1 MSQVINKILNQA
13 PSRRMIWVVSLVAAL
28 VILST
33 AILLPVSTRSLP
45 VVEAF
50 LPMYAMAV
58 ILVEGMTA
66 YFLAIQYCFTARPFM
81 AALSGAYGFV
91 VVMVVFQILVFPGV
105 FTTAGLL
112 NLGPQGAPWL
122 WVIWHTG
129 FPFFVL
135 LALSFYAGRSVPLA
149 REGASRRAR
158 ALGTVLMFG
167 PPAIGL
173 LAILGVMI
181 WGSALPVLIKGDS
194 YSNIVDSFLTPVV
207 LLLSLLAL
215 VGALVV
221 TRLRDLLGLWLA
233 LALLATLGD
242 VSLTLFAEARYSV
255 GWYAARVMSLASS
268 SMVLGFL
275 IWEISGLY
283 RQLLDSHRRL
293 EDRVT
298 YDGLTQAYNRG
309 YFTDHLR
316 MAVVQSGQEGSSLS
330 LLMIDADNF
339 KGYNDHQGHQKGDD
353 CLVAI
358 VGAIKKALR
367 RAGDCVAR
375 YGGEEFVVVLPH
387 ANAQAAKMV
396 ADHIHHQIAQLEIPR
411 YDGISSHVT
420 VSIGI
425 ATFDGLSEPISHEEL
440 IWRADAA
447 LYQAKHAGRN
457 TSAVFD
463 EGGSRPAP

>member
-1 MSQVINKILNQA
+1 MSQVINEILNQA
-13 PSRRMIWVVSLVAAL
+13 PSRRMNWVVSLVAAI

-33 AILLPVSTRSLP
+33 ILLFPVSTQP
-45 VVEAF
+45 MPMVGAF

-58 ILVEGMTA
+58 ILIEGMTA
-66 YFLAIQYCFTARPFM
+66 YFLVIQYCFTARPFM

-105 FTTAGLL
+105 FTPAGLL
-112 NLGPQGAPWL
+112 DVGHQAAPWI
-122 WVIWHTG
+122 WVIWHAG

-135 LALSFYAGRSVPLA
+135 LALLFYADRSVPVT
-149 REGASRRAR
+149 REDASRRAR
-158 ALGTVLMFG
+158 ALGLALMIG
-167 PPAIGL
+167 PPVIGL
-173 LAILGVMI
+173 LSSLGVII
-181 WGSALPVLIKGDS
+181 WGGALPVLIEHGS
-194 YSNIVDSFLTPVV
+194 YAAIVDSFLTPLV
-207 LLLSLLAL
+207 LILGLLAL

-233 LALLATLGD
+233 LALLAALGD
-242 VSLTLFAEARYSV
+242 VVLTLFAGARYSV
-255 GWYAARVMSLASS
+255 GWYAARVMSIASS

-316 MAVVQSGQEGSSLS
+316 KAVVQSGQEGAPLS
-330 LLMIDADNF
+330 MLMIDADNF
-339 KGYNDHQGHQKGDD
+339 KGYNDHQGHQKGDH

-387 ANAQAAKMV
+387 ANAQAAEMI

-411 YDGISSHVT
+411 YDGISSYVT

-425 ATFDGLSEPISHEEL
+425 ATYDGRSGPMDHEEL
-440 IWRADAA
+440 IRRADAA

-457 TSAVFD
+457 TSAVF
-463 EGGSRPAP
+463 GAG